1 MKHRLRA
8 AALASLVAAF
18 ASGCTALSPDA
29 ASHNG
34 RHSWTIPGVLRIGY
48 AEEPD
53 NLNPLF
59 GNSAAADDAD
69 ALIFAPLFRYDQH
82 GEFFP
87 ELATEV
93 PSYANGGISK
103 DNKTI

>member
-8 AALASLVAAF
+8 TALVALSLIAQF
-18 ASGCTALSPDA
+18 ASACTAISPNA
-29 ASHNG
+29 AGNNG
-34 RHSWTIPGVLRIGY
+34 RHPWTIPGVLRIGY

-59 GNSAAADDAD
+59 GNSGATDDAD
-69 ALIFAPLFRYDQH
+69 ALLFAPLFRYDQR

-87 ELATEV
+87 ELATEI
-93 PSYANGGISK
+93 PSYA
-103 DNKTI
+103 